1 MNGELLIE
9 RGCIDIVVAVLI
21 VQAEQIT
28 KFAARIGKAAHA
40 LVSTSFWRR
49 RQDIGMLTVVTFFR
63 PAGHYCRNPVES
75 VLLVL
80 AQLPGTLVEGGQPMK
95 LVRALGT
102 LRAVAVRLDIRKNS
116 EPCQW
121 SANQHADVGTT
132 CHFLLKRDE
141 KPGFDCVSAI
151 ALG

>member
-49 RQDIGMLTVVTFFR
+49 RQHVGMLPVVTFFR
-63 PAGHYCRNPVES
+63 PAGHHGRNPVES
-75 VLLVL
+75 VLLVF
-80 AQLPGTLVEGGQPMK
+80 AQLLGALVEGGQPMK

-116 EPCQW
+116 EPCYG
-121 SANQHADVGTT
+121 SANQHADFGTAGDVFFERYEET
-132 CHFLLKRDE
+132 
-141 KPGFDCVSAI
+141 GFDCVSAI
-151 ALG
+151 AFG